1 MRQEAPT
8 APMFSEK
15 LIAERLDQ
23 IGDDRS
29 GGGPVK
35 KDNLIHGERA
45 TEPRLIDIGKPFR
58 RRAVYQ
64 RFLEFDV
71 GPLRDCRL
79 RPPQLCFGIG

>member
-45 TEPRLIDIGKPFR
+45 TEPRLIAISASHSGGGLSTSAFSNLMSG
-58 RRAVYQ
+58 
-64 RFLEFDV
+64 RFV
-71 GPLRDCRL
+71 IVVCGPHNCAS
-79 RPPQLCFGIG
+79 G